1 LLVQEWFMKLS
12 NIIDILAECGA
23 ATAALEMEHDTAE
36 IILGALKETVHAG
49 VETMLTLRIMDEAI
63 EFFSSHFPHQ
73 ERLLREHC
81 DPEIEPHAAAHHEL
95 TTRFTT
101 ARAAVESGDAEAML
115 DAVDVLQDFHTHVDT
130 WDEPAFERLL
140 KQASENGSGT
150 HNEEIQWVRLR
161 NRRGLKRTANTPSF
175 DVGFQCARRT

>member
-1 LLVQEWFMKLS
+1 MKLS

-36 IILGALKETVHAG
+36 IILGALKEAVHAG
-49 VETMLTLRIMDEAI
+49 AETMLILRIMDEAI

-95 TTRFTT
+95 TTRFIT
-101 ARAAVESGDAEAML
+101 ARAAVGRGHAEAML
-115 DAVDVLQDFHTHVDT
+115 DAVDVLKSLHGHVDT
-130 WDEPAFERLL
+130 WDKPAFERLL
-140 KQASENGSGT
+140 KRASDNGSST
-150 HNEEIQWVRLR
+150 PYEEIQLVRFK
-161 NRRGLKRTANTPSF
+161 NRSGLTHIASTAFFNT
-175 DVGFQCARRT
+175 